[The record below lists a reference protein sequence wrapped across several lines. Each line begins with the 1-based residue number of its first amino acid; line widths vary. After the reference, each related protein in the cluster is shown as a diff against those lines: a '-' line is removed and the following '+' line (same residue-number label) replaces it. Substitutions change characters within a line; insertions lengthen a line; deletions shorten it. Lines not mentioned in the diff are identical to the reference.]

1 MRPFKFFQKP
11 VKSDLTMFDGQTFA
25 SASHNMFTL
34 GSIGTTGHI
43 GTPGIPGVDSTMDM
57 PPLHEWDT
65 PQGHNGRRRLYFTNH
80 PEYERQRREREELRW
95 RFRSGNLNEEDENRF
110 NRLRSTND
118 DMERYFIEN
127 GFRDLNDN
135 RVEPPVTKPKL
146 KWHQRF
152 LNELMD
158 NKLIFLVL
166 SILGG
171 IGLFIIAF
179 VYYYTQR

>member
-1 MRPFKFFQKP
+1 MRQFKFFQKP
-11 VKSDLTMFDGQTFA
+11 VKSDLTMFDGQTRA
-25 SASHNMFTL
+25 SASFVPDEL
-34 GSIGTTGHI
+34 
-43 GTPGIPGVDSTMDM
+43 

-65 PQGHNGRRRLYFTNH
+65 PQGHNHRRMLYHTN
-80 PEYERQRREREELRW
+80 PAEYERQRQIREDLRTALRTNALTQEEMLRV
-95 RFRSGNLNEEDENRF
+95 RAQTFERMRN
-110 NRLRSTND
+110 TND
-118 DMERYFIEN
+118 DMERYFIEH

-135 RVEPPVTKPKL
+135 RVEPPLITKPKL

-158 NKLIFLVL
+158 DKLILLVL

-171 IGLFIIAF
+171 IGLSITFF

>member
-11 VKSDLTMFDGQTFA
+11 VKSDLTMLDGQTRV
-25 SASHNMFTL
+25 SASFVPDEL
-34 GSIGTTGHI
+34 
-43 GTPGIPGVDSTMDM
+43 

-65 PQGHNGRRRLYFTNH
+65 PQGHNGRRRLYHTNTV
-80 PEYERQRREREELRW
+80 EYERQRQIREELRTSI
-95 RFRSGNLNEEDENRF
+95 RR
-110 NRLRSTND
+110 NRLTQEERRIIRNQAFQRMRNTND

-146 KWHQRF
+146 KWYQRF
-152 LNELMD
+152 LNED
-158 NKLIFLVL
+158 NKLILLVL

-171 IGLFIIAF
+171 IGLSITAF